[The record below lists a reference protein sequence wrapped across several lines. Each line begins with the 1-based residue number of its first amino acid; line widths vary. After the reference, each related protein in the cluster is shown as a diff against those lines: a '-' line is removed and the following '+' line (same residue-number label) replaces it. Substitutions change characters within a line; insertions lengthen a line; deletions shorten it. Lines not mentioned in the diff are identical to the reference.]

1 VLAIVGGRDLIHP
14 AATVKTTSARL
25 GGDTRVLPAMGHW
38 LVGEAGWAEVAEICL
53 TWLGDEKKLSAA

>member
-1 VLAIVGGRDLIHP
+1 
-14 AATVKTTSARL
+14 
-25 GGDTRVLPAMGHW
+25 MGHW